1 MIEITVRLPNEV
13 AACLGKTPE
22 AAARQLLE
30 SAAVEGYR
38 SQRLSRGQVREML
51 ELDWQGTEDFL
62 ARHDCVRH
70 YSLADLE
77 DDRRTLSRLPAR

>member
-1 MIEITVRLPNEV
+1 MIEIIVKLPNEV
-13 AACLGKTPE
+13 AAYLGETPE

-30 SAAVEGYR
+30 SAAAEGYR
-38 SQRLSRGQVREML
+38 AHRLSRGQVREML

-62 ARHDCVRH
+62 ASHDCVRH

-77 DDRRTLSRLPAR
+77 DDRRTLSQLPAR